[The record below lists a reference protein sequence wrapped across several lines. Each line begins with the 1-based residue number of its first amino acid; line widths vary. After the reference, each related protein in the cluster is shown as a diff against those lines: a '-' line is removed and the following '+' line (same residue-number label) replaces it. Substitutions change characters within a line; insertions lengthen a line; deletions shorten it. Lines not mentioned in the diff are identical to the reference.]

1 MTIDMPYTY
10 LQRFFQAV
18 FTNAPW
24 WHWVVI
30 GILSL
35 ALTVI
40 LLFCNKWR
48 AYSAIVLGLT
58 VFTGLFLLDTAVL
71 IRINDGLTYKTGF
84 DFVSEFRRLIYG
96 GMVRWTEMFANVAVF
111 VPVGLFLAEFLTAR
125 GRGEGWRR
133 IGVVALCAFGL
144 SLCIESLQLALKVG
158 VFEVTDLVLN
168 TVGAFVGAS
177 LSAVGRKVFGLF
189 PPR

>member
-1 MTIDMPYTY
+1 MTFPYLRT
-10 LQRFFQAV
+10 LIQTV
-18 FTNAPW
+18 FDQVPW
-24 WHWVVI
+24 GHWAVI

-40 LLFCNKWR
+40 LLICTKLR

-71 IRINDGLTYKTGF
+71 IRINDGLTHKTGF
-84 DFVSEFRRLIYG
+84 DFVSEFHRLING

-111 VPVGLFLAEFLTAR
+111 VPFGLFLAEFLAST
-125 GRGEGWRR
+125 GRGDGRR
-133 IGVVALCAFGL
+133 GDSRRLIGIVALSAFGL
-144 SLCIESLQLALKVG
+144 SLCIEGLQLALKVG

-168 TVGAFVGAS
+168 TVGGFVGTVVS
-177 LSAVGRKVFGLF
+177 LTTRAMFRY
-189 PPR
+189 